1 MSRILPHLITAVVAS
16 LIAAP
21 VTWTL
26 GASIA
31 ASAGDSDVTGAVAEP
46 GRDGAYGRDG
56 ADGRDGATVP
66 RGEVGPTGP
75 AGADGAPGL
84 TEPRGERGP

>member
-26 GASIA
+26 GASMA

-46 GRDGAYGRDG
+46 GR
-56 ADGRDGATVP
+56 DGRDGATVP

-84 TEPRGERGP
+84 TEPRGERGERGT